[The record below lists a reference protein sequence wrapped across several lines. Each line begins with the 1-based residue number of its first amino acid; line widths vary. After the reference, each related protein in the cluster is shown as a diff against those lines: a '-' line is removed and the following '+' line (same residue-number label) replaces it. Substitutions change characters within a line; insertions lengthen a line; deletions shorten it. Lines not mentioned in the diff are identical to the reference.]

1 MDNELRKKLSAI
13 QGLMDRAGTVAEA
26 ESAAAAFQRM
36 IIKHNL
42 KLEELEG
49 LGRKDHEDYLSKYV
63 VLGAKGTT
71 GLQWRIN
78 LAYAVAQMNFCA
90 FIREGVHGGTGWI
103 VGQASNVDAAEQM
116 FKTIVDANER
126 LAPLEWSAFRTTPEG
141 TFTNAT
147 AWKNS
152 FKIGFVTGI
161 YRKMQMERQKLSQEL
176 EAGVVSSLVVVK
188 DGELQQAVSE
198 KIGRVSTHRG
208 SAPTNRSGYE
218 RGVEKGLSHELRSR
232 LDA

>member
-1 MDNELRKKLSAI
+1 MDNELRKKLEGI
-13 QGLMDRAGTVAEA
+13 QALMNRAGTVAEA
-26 ESAAAAFQRM
+26 ESAAGAMQRM
-36 IIKHNL
+36 MVKHNL
-42 KLEELEG
+42 ETADLEG
-49 LGRKDHEDYLSKYV
+49 LGQKAHEEYLSKYV

-90 FIREGVHGGTGWI
+90 FIREGVHGGSGWM
-103 VGQASNVDAAEQM
+103 VGQASNIDAAEQM

-126 LAPLEWSAFRTTPEG
+126 LAPLEWSAFRNTPEG
-141 TFTNAT
+141 VFMNAT
-147 AWKNS
+147 AWRNS
-152 FKIGFVTGI
+152 FKLGFVTGI
-161 YRKMQMERQKLSQEL
+161 YRRMQMERQKLSQEL
-176 EAGVVSSLVVVK
+176 ETGVVSSLVVVK

-198 KIGRVSTHRG
+198 KLGRVTTHRG